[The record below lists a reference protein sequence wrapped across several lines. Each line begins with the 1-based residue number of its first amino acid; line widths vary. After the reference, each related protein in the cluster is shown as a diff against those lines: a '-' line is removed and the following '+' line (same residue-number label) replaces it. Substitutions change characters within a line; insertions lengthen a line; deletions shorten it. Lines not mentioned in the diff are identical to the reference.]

1 MVSDCAFEVKEPE
14 RFTTGVP
21 NLQDLMP
28 GDLKWSWCNN
38 RNKVHNKWNALE
50 SSWSHIP
57 TPSPWKHCLPG
68 NRSPVPQRLGTTV
81 LHASAVSGILR
92 RAATGIW
99 VWIAF
104 HFCSTCL
111 SFLLVAWGWIPIWL
125 RSSNLTAAKSSNTTP
140 VLGFVKSILS
150 VIIIEEKQLFSF
162 FKEWNK
168 FLEAVHCNL
177 KLAKP
182 YGAMT
187 VSIPSYLFAHPKS
200 MLWKSTG
207 LASLI
212 LNVAL
217 FLTMSSPLLILV
229 PTMSFT
235 QSLTLMVLP
244 SAGPV
249 LLHLFPRLSA
259 PSELLGLHKPLHF
272 LRVFHGLGVPS
283 CCLYSQAF
291 RHYLLPFSCTEF

>member
-1 MVSDCAFEVKEPE
+1 MEC
-14 RFTTGVP
+14 TWII
-21 NLQDLMP
+21 
-28 GDLKWSWCNN
+28 LKPHPHPQS
-38 RNKVHNKWNALE
+38 VETL
-50 SSWSHIP
+50 SSR
-57 TPSPWKHCLPG
+57 K
-68 NRSPVPQRLGTTV
+68 PVPGATKVRDHCFTRICSLWHPEKGCHRNCLGV
-81 LHASAVSGILR
+81 N
-92 RAATGIW
+92 W
-99 VWIAF
+99 VWIAS

-168 FLEAVHCNL
+168 LLEAVHCNL

-200 MLWKSTG
+200 MLWNSTG

-212 LNVAL
+212 LHAAL
-217 FLTMSSPLLILV
+217 FLTVSSPLLILI

-249 LLHLFPRLSA
+249 LLHLFPRSSA
-259 PSELLGLHKPLHF
+259 PSELLGLHKHLHF

-291 RHYLLPFSCTEF
+291 RHYFLPFSRTEF